1 MITIFEEFLSADDLF
16 KLVSLSSKI
25 YTSGDYVLR
34 TNASWTSDILGNS
47 FPIINYKIEDEEIL
61 EMLQKKITSYKI
73 KSASF
78 FYFTEHSFIPWH
90 SDGGHDAA
98 LTIYLSSHN
107 ENDGGYFLYEISEGI
122 FNAVAP
128 KQNRAVLQE
137 NSVRH
142 ATTAVHSR
150 AELRKTLQIFYEKT

>member
-1 MITIFEEFLSADDLF
+1 MITVIEDFLPADDVF
-16 KLVSLSSKI
+16 KLASLSSKI

-47 FPIINYKIEDEEIL
+47 FPIINYKIEDEDIL
-61 EMLQKKITSYKI
+61 EMLQKTFTRYEI

-90 SDGGHDAA
+90 SDAGHAA
-98 LTIYLSSHN
+98 AMTIYLSSPD
-107 ENDGGYFLYEISEGI
+107 ENDGGYFLYKEEENIRAI
-122 FNAVAP
+122 AP
-128 KQNRAVLQE
+128 KINRAILQE

-150 AELRKTLQIFYEKT
+150 ANLRKTVQIFYKKT

>member
-1 MITIFEEFLSADDLF
+1 MITIVEDFLEPDDLF
-16 KLVSLSSKI
+16 NLVSLSSKV

-61 EMLQKKITSYKI
+61 EMLQKKLTTYKI

-90 SDGGHDAA
+90 SDGAHAA
-98 LTIYLSSHN
+98 AMTIYLSSHD
-107 ENDGGYFLYEISEGI
+107 ENDGGYFLYKEEENIHAI
-122 FNAVAP
+122 AP

-142 ATTAVHSR
+142 ATTAVHPR
-150 AELRKTLQIFYEKT
+150 ASLRKTLQIFYEKT

>member
-1 MITIFEEFLSADDLF
+1 MITIFEDFLEPDDLF
-16 KLVSLSSKI
+16 NLVTLSNKV

-34 TNASWTSDILGNS
+34 TNASWTPEILGNS

-107 ENDGGYFLYEISEGI
+107 ENNGGYFLYKEEDELR
-122 FNAVAP
+122 AVAP

>member
-1 MITIFEEFLSADDLF
+1 MITIIEEFLSADDLF
-16 KLVSLSSKI
+16 KLISLSSKI

-34 TNASWTSDILGNS
+34 TNASWTTEILGNS
-47 FPIINYKIEDEEIL
+47 FPIINYKIEDTEIL
-61 EMLQKKITSYKI
+61 EMLQNKFTRYEI

-90 SDGGHDAA
+90 DDGGHDAA
-98 LTIYLSSHN
+98 MTIYLSSHD
-107 ENDGGYFLYEISEGI
+107 ENDGGYFLYKEEDELRAI
-122 FNAVAP
+122 AP

-150 AELRKTLQIFYEKT
+150 ASLRKTLQIFCKKT